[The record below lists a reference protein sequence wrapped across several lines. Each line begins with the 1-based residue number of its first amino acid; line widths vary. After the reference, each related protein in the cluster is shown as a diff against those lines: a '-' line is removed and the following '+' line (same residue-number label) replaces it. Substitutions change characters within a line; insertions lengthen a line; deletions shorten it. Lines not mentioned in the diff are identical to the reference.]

1 MFLLLAS
8 ATLYHCLLRE
18 LSIGLPTQWAG
29 QALVPLLVTAV
40 THRVVQV
47 PARTRTAPRSSGST
61 IATHSAILKNQNII
75 HIHVLLVK
83 LFNKIHLFMVCIWN
97 TQQKKTHTALHAVQ
111 LFKYISIKYTCSFY
125 FSCFLK
131 PLQNTKSKLNWKWNT
146 IKSLYDPIT
155 LHFQPFFG
163 MAVMTGFRQKVW

>member
-1 MFLLLAS
+1 MLITDTSVDNLMFLLLAG
-8 ATLYHCLLRE
+8 ATLYHSLLRE

-75 HIHVLLVK
+75 HIHVPSCK
-83 LFNKIHLFMVCIWN
+83 AI
-97 TQQKKTHTALHAVQ
+97 QQDTFVYGLHM
-111 LFKYISIKYTCSFY
+111 KYPTEKDPYSFTC
-125 FSCFLK
+125 C
-131 PLQNTKSKLNWKWNT
+131 P
-146 IKSLYDPIT
+146 T
-155 LHFQPFFG
+155 L
-163 MAVMTGFRQKVW
+163 

>member
-131 PLQNTKSKLNWKWNT
+131 PLQNTKIERRWNT